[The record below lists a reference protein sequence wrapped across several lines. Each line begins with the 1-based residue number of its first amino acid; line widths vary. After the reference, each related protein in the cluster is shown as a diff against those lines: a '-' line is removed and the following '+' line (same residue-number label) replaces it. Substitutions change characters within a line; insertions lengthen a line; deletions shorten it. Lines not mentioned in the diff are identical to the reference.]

1 MQFSSSAAANSS
13 FLPPAGTITPQE
25 TPSEDARLSS
35 SVSGDAI
42 HILLI
47 EDNPGDIRLVK
58 EILRSTN
65 HASFHLSHVPSLAAA
80 AERLAEQPPDLI
92 LLDLSLPDG
101 LGVETFLR
109 CREFASA
116 IPIVVLSGSANEA
129 VAVEAVRLGAQDYL
143 VKSLIDGDLIAR
155 SLRYA
160 LARHRAEAQTRA
172 SEQFAVAT
180 LNALS
185 AHIAILDENGAI
197 LAVNKAW
204 NDYAVQNGGRPF
216 LASTKSTA
224 KINYLAICEA
234 SSGPCSAS
242 AFECAQGIR
251 AVMTGQLDEYAREYP
266 CHSPDEQRWFLWRAR
281 RFPDS
286 EPVRVVIAHE
296 DITARVQSEI
306 AALEAHK
313 ASEQARLDVELVNRD
328 LQEAMRRANELM
340 ASAKMEAQAKTAL
353 LEALPSILISMD
365 DTYNITQWNPAAEAT
380 FGLTALEVI
389 GQSLEQFQIF
399 WVWARVVEGLRKCK
413 SSLLPASLE
422 DVPFTRLDGTE
433 GFLGITITPL
443 KGIRDEIVGFLLLGA
458 DVTRR
463 KLLETQIVHAQ
474 KMESI
479 GQLAAGI
486 AHEINTPIQYIGD
499 NARFLEEGFGAL
511 SSLLARFQQL
521 LIGSEAGA
529 TPPGI
534 VAEVEAITTEADL
547 EYLLEEMPKA
557 ISQSLDGVAR
567 VSRIVQAMKHFSHPG
582 TTEKTPLDINRAI
595 DSTLTVAR
603 NEWKYAADVTTDFD
617 PNLPLVPCLP
627 GDFSQVILNLIVN
640 AAHAIA
646 DVVKDSGD
654 KGLIVL
660 STRREGDWAEI
671 RVRDTGTGIPSAAR
685 SRIFDP
691 FFTTKEVGRG
701 TGQGLSI
708 AHSIIVEK
716 HGGEISFDTE
726 TGKGTTFLLRLP
738 LQSEEGV
745 CRKAA

>member
-1 MQFSSSAAANSS
+1 MPFSSSAVANSRLS
-13 FLPPAGTITPQE
+13 PVTETILARD
-25 TPSEDARLSS
+25 TPSQDARLSS

-58 EILRSTN
+58 EILHSTN
-65 HASFHLSHVPSLAAA
+65 HASFHLSHVPGLATAA
-80 AERLAEQPPDLI
+80 KWLAEHTPHLI
-92 LLDLSLPDG
+92 LLDLSLPDSS
-101 LGVETFLR
+101 GVETFLR
-109 CREFASA
+109 CLEFAAA
-116 IPIVVLSGSANEA
+116 IPIVVLSGSSDEA
-129 VAVEAVRLGAQDYL
+129 VAIEAVRLGAQDYL
-143 VKSLIDGDLIAR
+143 VKSLLDGDLIAR

-160 LARHRAEAQTRA
+160 LARHRADAQTRA

-185 AHIAILDENGAI
+185 ASIAILDESGCI
-197 LAVNKAW
+197 IAVNKAW
-204 NDYAVQNGGRPF
+204 NDFAVQNGGRPF
-216 LASTKSTA
+216 LASTKSA
-224 KINYLAICEA
+224 ARINYLAICEA
-234 SSGPCSAS
+234 SSGPCSEG

-251 AVMTGQLDEYAREYP
+251 AVMAGRLDEYAREYP
-266 CHSPDEQRWFLWRAR
+266 CHSPDEQRWFLWRVR
-281 RFPDS
+281 RFPGG

-296 DITARVQSEI
+296 DITARVQSEMD
-306 AALEAHK
+306 ALEAHQ
-313 ASEQARLDVELVNRD
+313 ASEQARLDLELVNRD
-328 LQEAMRRANELM
+328 LEEAIQRANELT
-340 ASAKMEAQAKTAL
+340 AAAKMEDQAKSAL
-353 LEALPSILISMD
+353 LAALPSILISMD
-365 DTYNITQWNPAAEAT
+365 DAYVITQWNPAAEAT
-380 FGLTALEVI
+380 FGLTPLEAL
-389 GQSLEQFQIF
+389 GQSLEQFQVF

-413 SSLLPASLE
+413 SDLLPARL
-422 DVPFTRLDGTE
+422 DNVPFTRLDGTE

-443 KGIRDEIVGFLLLGA
+443 KGIQDELVGFLLLGA

-511 SSLLARFQQL
+511 SSLLTRFQQL
-521 LIGSEAGA
+521 LIGSEAGPA
-529 TPPGI
+529 PPEV
-534 VAEVEAITTEADL
+534 VAEVEVITGEADL

-582 TTEKTPLDINRAI
+582 TTEKTPVDINRTI

-603 NEWKYAADVTTDFD
+603 NEWKYAADVSTDFD
-617 PNLPLVPCLP
+617 PELPLVPCLP

-654 KGLIVL
+654 KGLILL

-671 RVRDTGTGIPSAAR
+671 RIKDTGTGIPTAAR

-691 FFTTKEVGRG
+691 FFTTKEVGKG

-738 LQSEEGV
+738 LEGEV
-745 CRKAA
+745 SLCRKAA